1 MIFWFFGGKIVFF
14 CKNTIT
20 IVNAFI
26 VFIKF
31 LSWIVVDWVRLVKLI
46 EEEGSPRFCM
56 KGPNYKNKKYNKE
69 KKYSPDQGARA
80 PLDPPW
86 VYPCFRYIIFYY
98 EISSKHF
105 SL

>member
-69 KKYSPDQGARA
+69 KKKFSRPRGPSPLGP
-80 PLDPPW
+80 PLGLS
-86 VYPCFRYIIFYY
+86 VF
-98 EISSKHF
+98 
-105 SL
+105 